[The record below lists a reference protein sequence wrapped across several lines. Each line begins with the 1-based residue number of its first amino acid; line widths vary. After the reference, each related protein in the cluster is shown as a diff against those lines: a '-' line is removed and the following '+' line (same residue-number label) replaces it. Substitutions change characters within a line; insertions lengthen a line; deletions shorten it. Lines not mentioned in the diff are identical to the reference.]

1 MINTTSC
8 DCFLL
13 FVQSSTC
20 ALSSKYEV
28 DVFGISYA
36 RGFASPVGRRSPLSC
51 CRSCGDSCRL
61 PPALSPDLWS
71 ITLGSLLEGITYF
84 MLVKNAF
91 LIRGLHSQDKLVLC
105 LCYTDTVFASLLLR
119 EQRCLT
125 AARVGFIFSVLF

>member
-1 MINTTSC
+1 MAFRTRG
-8 DCFLL
+8 
-13 FVQSSTC
+13 
-20 ALSSKYEV
+20 ALP
-28 DVFGISYA
+28 A
-36 RGFASPVGRRSPLSC
+36 RWDGARR
-51 CRSCGDSCRL
+51 CRAAAAAAIAAGS